1 MRKILIAKKLGKDHV
16 LVHQLQTL
24 AIDLFAPLI
33 KVGTLARNQYATQL
47 EEEKKL
53 KKTECKIPLIST
65 R

>member
-33 KVGTLARNQYATQL
+33 KALTLARNQYATQL
-47 EEEKKL
+47 EKEKN
-53 KKTECKIPLIST
+53 
-65 R
+65 

>member
-24 AIDLFAPLI
+24 DLSAHLI
-33 KVGTLARNQYATQL
+33 KALTFARNQYATQL

-53 KKTECKIPLIST
+53 KKKQNVKY